1 MIFLESKRQA
11 LVAEATFLE
20 VIECQLL
27 GVTWRKGITLQ
38 KEIKVEVV
46 LKRSSFPFE
55 IMILG
60 EEVVLSFAQCK
71 VSLDTLSIKY
81 PC

>member
-1 MIFLESKRQA
+1 MT
-11 LVAEATFLE
+11 EATFLE
-20 VIECQLL
+20 VIECQLI

-38 KEIKVEVV
+38 KEIEVEVV
-46 LKRSSFPFE
+46 LKRSSFPLE
-55 IMILG
+55 IMIR
-60 EEVVLSFAQCK
+60 VLSFAQCK